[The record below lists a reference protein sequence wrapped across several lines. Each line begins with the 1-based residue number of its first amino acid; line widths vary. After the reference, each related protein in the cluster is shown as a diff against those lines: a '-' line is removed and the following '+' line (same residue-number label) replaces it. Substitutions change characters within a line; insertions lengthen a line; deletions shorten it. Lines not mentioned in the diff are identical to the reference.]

1 MFVNGMTQLKGNI
14 LPLALVITTTIL
26 LAGVTLGSIVIESL
40 KRSVD
45 TDNSLVA
52 YYSADAGVERQLYAI
67 RKESSTVAALD
78 PMANSF
84 SNGSSW
90 ASENGSH
97 YVTTNVKTFSTLTQG
112 DVQFVDLYD
121 PDNLG
126 AAAGIGQVRW
136 QWTDSTGL
144 CQVEL
149 GYAEWTSGS
158 VVIPDQFKF
167 YTSTGGSGS
176 QILTATKA
184 YRLRFRS
191 KNCTVTNFQVRVYQ
205 NVGDTTPL
213 NFPGD
218 ITIAAEGTYKKS
230 KQAIA
235 VTMPRLDVL
244 SSVFNYVIFS
254 ECSLIKND
262 SGGMGSCP

>member
-1 MFVNGMTQLKGNI
+1 MFVNHMRSFKGNI
-14 LPLALVITTTIL
+14 LPLALVVMSTIV
-26 LAGVTLGSIVIESL
+26 LAGVTLGAIVLENL

-45 TDNSLVA
+45 TDNSLIA

-67 RKESSTVAALD
+67 RKESSTVASLN

-84 SNGSSW
+84 ANGSSW
-90 ASENGSH
+90 ASEDGSH
-97 YVTTNVKTFSTLTQG
+97 YVTTNVKVFPTLARG

-121 PDNLG
+121 PDYLG
-126 AAAGIGQVRW
+126 AAAGVGQVRW

-149 GYAEWTSGS
+149 GYAEWTTGS

-167 YTSTGGSGS
+167 YTSVGGSGS
-176 QILTATKA
+176 QILTSTKA

-191 KNCTVTNFQVRVYQ
+191 KNCTISNFQVRVYQ
-205 NVGDTTPL
+205 NVGDVSPI

-262 SGGMGSCP
+262 VGGGGLCP